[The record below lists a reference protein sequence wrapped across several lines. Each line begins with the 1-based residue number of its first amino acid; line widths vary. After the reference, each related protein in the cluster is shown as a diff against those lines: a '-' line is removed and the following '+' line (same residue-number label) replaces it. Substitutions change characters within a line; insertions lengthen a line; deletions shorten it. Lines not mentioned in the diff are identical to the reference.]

1 MTPTGAF
8 DEILNEAR
16 DALGALMALNS
27 SRVADTID
35 CISRLSAAEGRI
47 AGFLEAIALTDPPIG
62 AELFP
67 RARIV
72 PGRSDRCACHARR
85 ARSTLEAVRV
95 PISRV
100 LPERPSSSYSE
111 QGRIR

>member
-8 DEILNEAR
+8 DEVLNEAR

-47 AGFLEAIALTDPPIG
+47 AGFLEAIALTDPPMS

-67 RARIV
+67 RAESFLAEAI
-72 PGRSDRCACHARR
+72 AAR
-85 ARSTLEAVRV
+85 AMLGG
-95 PISRV
+95 P
-100 LPERPSSSYSE
+100 PPPF
-111 QGRIR
+111 